1 MGLDLFPFIFGCEGE
16 KITSQ
21 ECVFFRKAQPFGFIL
36 FGRNLKN
43 PKQIYGLCRSLR
55 DAVGWNAPVMIDQ
68 EGGRVA
74 RLGAPHWFEFPPA
87 LEHSKIFHAERTFW
101 LRGRLIAENLR
112 LSGIDVNCAPVGDIA
127 QPETHHILRNRC
139 YGTNKSE
146 VIINARALNS
156 GLRHGGIS
164 GVLKHIPGH
173 GRAKLD
179 SHLVLPKVLL
189 DQAVLEDTDFSVFK
203 EFKDMDMGMTAHLI
217 FDQLDPNNP
226 ATQSATI
233 INMIRNKIGFKG
245 LLITDDISMKALAG
259 NLNTRALKALDAGC
273 DIVLHCN
280 GDLQEMKLLHQN
292 CRELAGASL
301 DRAKLAINN
310 RPTPV
315 SIDILRL
322 KEEFES
328 LLNE

>member
-1 MGLDLFPFIFGCEGE
+1 MSLFPFIFGCEGE

-21 ECVFFRKAQPFGFIL
+21 ERVFFNHAQPFGFIL

-43 PKQIYGLCRSLR
+43 PKQIYDLCWSLR
-55 DAVGWNAPVMIDQ
+55 DAVGWKAPVMIDQ

-74 RLGAPHWFEFPPA
+74 RLGAPHWFEFTPA
-87 LEHSKIFHAERTFW
+87 LQQSKNVYAERTFW
-101 LRGRLIAENLR
+101 LRGRLIAENLI
-112 LSGIDVNCAPVGDIA
+112 LSGIDVNCAPLGDIA
-127 QPETHHILRNRC
+127 RPYTHHILRNRC
-139 YGTNKSE
+139 YGTDKSQ

-179 SHLVLPKVLL
+179 YHLVLPKVSE
-189 DQAVLEDTDFSVFK
+189 DKKVLENTDFSVFK
-203 EFKDMDMGMTAHLI
+203 ELKDMEMGMTAHLI
-217 FDQLDPNNP
+217 FDQLDPKNP
-226 ATQSATI
+226 ATQSPTV
-233 INMIRNKIGFKG
+233 INMIRNEIGFTG
-245 LLITDDISMKALAG
+245 LLMTDDISMNALEG
-259 NLNTRALKALDAGC
+259 NLKTRALKAFSAGC

-280 GDLQEMKLLHQN
+280 GVLEEMKLLHQN
-292 CRELAGASL
+292 SRELAGISL
-301 DRAKLAINN
+301 DRAKHAINN
-310 RPTPV
+310 RPIPV
-315 SIDILRL
+315 SIDISQL

>member
-1 MGLDLFPFIFGCEGE
+1 MSLFPFIFGCEGE
-16 KITSQ
+16 KTTSQ
-21 ECVFFRKAQPFGFIL
+21 ERIFFRQAQPFGFIL

-43 PKQIYGLCRSLR
+43 PKQINDLCQSLR
-55 DAVGWNAPVMIDQ
+55 ESVGWNAPVMIDQ

-74 RLGAPHWFEFPPA
+74 RLGAPHWFEFTPA
-87 LEHSKIFHAERTFW
+87 LQQSENVYAERAFW

-112 LSGIDVNCAPVGDIA
+112 LSGIDVNCAPLGDIA
-127 QPETHHILRNRC
+127 QPDTHHILRNRC
-139 YGTNKSE
+139 YGTDKSQ

-179 SHLVLPKVLL
+179 SHLALPKVLL

-203 EFKDMDMGMTAHLI
+203 ELKDMDMGMTAHLI
-217 FDQLDPNNP
+217 FDQLDPKNP
-226 ATQSATI
+226 ATQSPTV
-233 INMIRNKIGFKG
+233 INMIRNEIGFTG
-245 LLITDDISMKALAG
+245 LLITDDISMNALEG
-259 NLNTRALKALDAGC
+259 NLKTRALKALGAGC

-280 GDLQEMKLLHQN
+280 GVLQEMKLLHQN
-292 CRELAGASL
+292 STELAGNSL
-301 DRAKLAINN
+301 DRAKLSINN

-315 SIDILRL
+315 SIDILQL

-328 LLNE
+328 LMNE